1 MRVGKGAGPDG
12 QNLQV
17 IPFQERADFDASAL
31 TPETTVWQVAD
42 IFTTLNGS
50 WEPSP
55 EDQFAI
61 DQWARDDYLYPPTDP
76 RYNQQGGGDHH
87 IQVCVVGLGGE
98 RLSGAGVLFTSDGV
112 QHLQPPDDPSLI
124 TQRNTESSGWC
135 NIPIFSTSHPPALGP
150 WSAAKFG
157 MADIVT
163 GMGLPWN
170 WHVSTFI
177 VYKAALWGDL
187 MPVDPPVTGEPDIE
201 FAKAVALELATQ
213 FVTIRNDSNGVYY
226 EYMQPDEVVGRAT
239 AIERLLR
246 EAYEE

>member
-31 TPETTVWQVAD
+31 IPETTVWQVAD
-42 IFTTLNGS
+42 IFTTFSGS

-98 RLSGAGVLFTSDGV
+98 RLSGAGVLFTSDGA

-135 NIPIFSTSHPPALGP
+135 NITIFSTSHPPALGP

-201 FAKAVALELATQ
+201 FAKAVALELATK
-213 FVTIRNDSNGVYY
+213 FIAMRTDNDGVRY
-226 EYMQPDEVVGRAT
+226 EYMQPDEVVLRAT
-239 AIERLLR
+239 ETERLIR
-246 EAYEE
+246 EAYE